1 MKRLLSVALGTALAL
16 ALAAVPARA
25 AMGDVVGHIYVTD
38 IVATIDG
45 LPIRS
50 YNIGGET
57 AIVVEDLSRYGFQ
70 PVWHAETR
78 TLTVERDLSIPV
90 SGSAAVQTPP
100 QGAAGAVAGDIY
112 DTDIKTYLQG
122 EEVEGFN
129 IGGETAIRLTEL
141 ERVGQVTWDPETRTA
156 ALALSEDPMELTLE
170 RLEQQAR
177 EQQAQGGFS
186 SACQRYPNTY
196 GVLLE
201 RTDSGMPQGEV
212 TTLTQVYTSGRVLD
226 VGALLPACPE
236 AYLAPRE
243 IQAYEASMY
252 LTFLT
257 PVKEWLDDGVGTI
270 QDYGECRCV
279 LNLSEG
285 TLDWTPLGAPLED
298 WSVKS
303 GGGTVAPDAP
313 LTMTITR
320 AQGEAWEASAVQISL
335 PSQDVNVTVED
346 DKLTI
351 VHWARFTVSAIN
363 WEEWADTPYKRAF
376 WALEELD
383 LPRITQDNFSRTN
396 SPQQREQAA
405 QWFRLTL
412 NGEPVSGDL
421 WWSQGNNHSDLIFTY
436 DQPIG
441 LREGDELTLWIG
453 VPQEN

>member
-25 AMGDVVGHIYVTD
+25 AAGDVIGTVCWSDITAKIDGRTIPSYNWEGSTVVPAELLGYYGMQIGYNWDQRVLRINWAPDGERSGTYTPPEDRPAAGTPAYDILETD
-38 IVATIDG
+38 IVTYVQGKPVQGLNIDG
-45 LPIRS
+45 TTMVRLS
-50 YNIGGET
+50 
-57 AIVVEDLSRYGFQ
+57 DL
-70 PVWHAETR
+70 
-78 TLTVERDLSIPV
+78 
-90 SGSAAVQTPP
+90 AACGT
-100 QGAAGAVAGDIY
+100 
-112 DTDIKTYLQG
+112 
-122 EEVEGFN
+122 
-129 IGGETAIRLTEL
+129 
-141 ERVGQVTWDPETRTA
+141 VTWDPETCTA
-156 ALALSEDPMELTLE
+156 ALALAEDPMELTLE
-170 RLEQQAR
+170 CLERQAR

-201 RTDSGMPQGEV
+201 RTDSGTPQGEV

-236 AYLAPRE
+236 PYLAPRE
-243 IQAYEASMY
+243 IQAYEASRY

-320 AQGEAWEASAVQISL
+320 AQGEAWEASAVQTSL

-421 WWSQGNNHSDLIFTY
+421 WWSQGNNHADLIFTY
-436 DQPIG
+436 DQLIG